1 MPILL
6 FDEASSVQQ
15 QQQQTGFSLT
25 TTADWM
31 IVKSLL
37 FLTTGGAT

>member
-6 FDEASSVQQ
+6 FDEASSV